1 MTFSMWVSG
10 LATILSPSVLMFN
23 LIGVVLGVIVG
34 ALPGLSATMAIAIL
48 TPMTFWFE
56 PKDGFAMLIGVWNS
70 AIWAGGISA
79 ILINT
84 PGTPASIAS
93 TFDGY
98 AIYKRGQGGLAL
110 GINVIYSTMGG
121 LISTA
126 LLISCSFA
134 VARFAVG
141 FGPTEYF
148 SLALFGLTMMAS
160 VSGDSP
166 GKGITIGLL
175 GILISTIGLDP
186 ILSVKRFTFGSTN
199 LIAGINF
206 LPVMIGMFGLGEV
219 LTQIFERKASTDEE
233 EERQKAGNLK
243 LGRILPTWE
252 ENKRLF
258 KPNFIASLIATVV
271 GAVPAAGGDIA
282 SIICWGQAK
291 KMSKHP
297 EEYGKGSIEG
307 LSVSCT
313 ANNGVIGGALM
324 TMLTLGIPGDS
335 VSAILIGSLMMYGMQ
350 PGPKMFTEHAPFV
363 INIMLLMILSYVVIM
378 VLGLVTC
385 KASAK
390 VLNIRKET
398 VWVSVTML
406 CVVGS
411 YALNNSFFDVSIM
424 LIAGL
429 VGFLFKRCNYAP
441 GPFILGLL
449 LGSMLESNFRRAMV
463 MSKGSLDIFYTR
475 PVTVVFLGFIFLS
488 LLFPLIKS
496 YWRKKHPISDIPENN
511 NRSAE

>member
-1 MTFSMWVSG
+1 MDFSMWMSG
-10 LATILSPSVLMFN
+10 LASILTPAVLFCNMA
-23 LIGVVLGVIVG
+23 GVVVGVVVG

-48 TPMTFWFE
+48 TPVTFWFT
-56 PKDGFAMLIGVWNS
+56 PDSGFAMLIGVWNS

-98 AIYKRGQGGLAL
+98 SIYKRGEGGLAL
-110 GINVIYSTMGG
+110 GINVIYSAMGG
-121 LISTA
+121 LISTI
-126 LLISCSFA
+126 LLIFCSFYIA
-134 VARFAVG
+134 KFAIG

-160 VSGDSP
+160 VSGDHP
-166 GKGITIGLL
+166 GKGILVGLA
-175 GILISTIGLDP
+175 GILVSTIGLDP
-186 ILSVKRFTFGSTN
+186 ILSVKRFTLGSTD
-199 LIAGINF
+199 LIAGIGF

-219 LTQIFERKASTDEE
+219 LDQIFSRKASVEE
-233 EERQKAGNLK
+233 DEERQKAGKLK
-243 LGRILPTWE
+243 LGRILPTWA
-252 ENKRLF
+252 ENKRLL
-258 KPNFIASLIATVV
+258 KPNLISSFISTIV

-297 EEYGKGSIEG
+297 EEYGKGSVEG

-363 INIMLLMILSYVVIM
+363 INIMLLMILSYIVI
-378 VLGLVTC
+378 VTLGLLTC

-390 VLNIRKET
+390 VLNIKKET
-398 VWVSVTML
+398 VWVSVSML

-411 YALNNSFFDVSIM
+411 YALNNSFFDVGIM
-424 LIAGL
+424 FAAGIL
-429 VGFLFKRCNYAP
+429 GFLFKRGQFAP

-449 LGSMLESNFRRAMV
+449 LGGMLESNLRRALV
-463 MSKGSLDIFYTR
+463 MSKGNLDIFYTR
-475 PVTVVFLGFIFLS
+475 PVTLVFLSFIVLS
-488 LLFPLIKS
+488 LLYPVLKS
-496 YWRKKHPISDIPENN
+496 YWRKTHGKKMTE
-511 NRSAE
+511 